1 MTHHSNWLFLR
12 GLARDQRHWG
22 KFGEIFSERIKGAK
36 VFMLDLP
43 GMGTERHRS
52 APLTIHETKNDL
64 RNRWLHLQTQHEGA
78 WNLLSLSLGGMVAM
92 DWCSS
97 HRYDFQKLVLLNT
110 SAGRSLRKLPKR
122 LKPGIWKDMLE
133 VAVTKSTRNKEACIL
148 GINSNYGPHRNP
160 ELCEQWTQ
168 YSREAPN
175 APLNNLRQIVA
186 GMNYN
191 PPEKMHL
198 QTLVV
203 GSMADRMVDA
213 SCSWELAKKYDAQLV
228 LHDTAGHDLP
238 MDVPEWLV
246 DHIELW
252 LRGH

>member
-12 GLARDQRHWG
+12 GLARDKRHWG
-22 KFGEIFSERIKGAK
+22 QFGEIFSERINGAK

-52 APLTIHETKNDL
+52 APLTISETKNDL
-64 RNRWLHLQTQHEGA
+64 RNRWRHLQTQHEGA

-92 DWCSS
+92 EWCGS
-97 HRYDFQKLVLLNT
+97 HPYDFQKLVLLNT
-110 SAGRSLRKLPKR
+110 SAGRSLWKLPKR
-122 LKPGIWKDMLE
+122 LKPGVWKNIIE
-133 VAVTKSTRNKEACIL
+133 VAITKSPRSKEACIL
-148 GINSNYGPHRNP
+148 GINSNHGPQRNP
-160 ELCEQWTQ
+160 ELYEQWTQ
-168 YSREAPN
+168 YSSEAPN
-175 APLNNLRQIVA
+175 SPVNNFRQIVA
-186 GMNYN
+186 AMNYN
-191 PPEKMHL
+191 PPEKIHP

-203 GSMADRMVDA
+203 GSMADRMVDV
-213 SCSWELAKKYDAQLV
+213 SCSWELAQRYDTQLV